1 MPPHLSQEIRQHMV
15 VWSKH
20 LGKTDAEIAELS
32 GCSER
37 TVREVRRLEREF
49 GVVYNPFAQ
58 PRGRKRLLEM
68 GDINYMSSLID
79 ANPVIYL
86 DEVHERLVQYRNI
99 DVSLATISRALHKLA
114 LSQKQVSPDAAER
127 NELLRATWQA
137 AYADIPADYIVWL
150 DESSVDDRTNQR
162 EMGWAQVG
170 RACVRKEFFVRGQ
183 RYSVLPA
190 LTCDGYIALDI
201 FEGAV
206 NKEKFLTFL
215 NEQLVCFSLFC
226 IFES

>member
-1 MPPHLSQEIRQHMV
+1 MCAHVQQLLIMLLGILEGGFGLWIIGIMSDNGCKWDNRSNYWKLS
-15 VWSKH
+15 
-20 LGKTDAEIAELS
+20 
-32 GCSER
+32 
-37 TVREVRRLEREF
+37 
-49 GVVYNPFAQ
+49 
-58 PRGRKRLLEM
+58 
-68 GDINYMSSLID
+68 
-79 ANPVIYL
+79 
-86 DEVHERLVQYRNI
+86 
-99 DVSLATISRALHKLA
+99 LHCQQFTKIIGGGFSWCKLA
-114 LSQKQVSPDAAER
+114 LSRKQVSPDAAER

-162 EMGWAQVG
+162 QMGWAQVG

-226 IFES
+226 IFESWPLHYIGLITRPRNSTHTLVQTALSYLITAPSTTMKTSGGW